1 MQFLRMGGE
10 MKSIFYILGCLMM
23 FVLGFVVDGLST
35 KVPREAMA
43 VGDMIGAERVV
54 RSYYDSKGAVPEVW
68 SGFGVNSMTNRYGN
82 QIEYFV
88 TNNYYVTLR
97 ACGFGGEHSR
107 VKNYFIRQFDVREK

>member
-1 MQFLRMGGE
+1 
-10 MKSIFYILGCLMM
+10 MKSIFSILGCLMM
-23 FVLGFVVDGLST
+23 FVLGFVVDGLIT

-54 RSYYDSKGAVPEVW
+54 RSYYDSKGAVPEIW

-97 ACGFGGEHSR
+97 AYGFGGEHSR